1 MLCITDVLAPDD
13 VTLVLVVETVVLD
26 VTEEVE
32 ELLLES
38 APLAVLAAVT
48 AVDGVEVE
56 TVVVTVVD
64 DSLGEAEV
72 VEVLALQV
80 GTLSLQHGNLLQ
92 HLRLELLPQVIC
104 PSL

>member
-1 MLCITDVLAPDD
+1 MTVDTVSCLWGKEYD
-13 VTLVLVVETVVLD
+13 VTLVLVIETVVLD

-32 ELLLES
+32 ELPLES

-56 TVVVTVVD
+56 TAVVTVVD

-72 VEVLALQV
+72 VEVLALDIPLASNMAIFFSN
-80 GTLSLQHGNLLQ
+80 TFFSA
-92 HLRLELLPQVIC
+92 
-104 PSL
+104 